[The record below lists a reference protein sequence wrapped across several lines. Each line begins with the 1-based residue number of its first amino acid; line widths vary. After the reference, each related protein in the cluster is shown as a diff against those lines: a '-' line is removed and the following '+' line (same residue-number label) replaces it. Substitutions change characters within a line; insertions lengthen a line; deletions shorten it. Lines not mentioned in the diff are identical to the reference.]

1 MRETVTEAAAPR
13 RRIGTEDWIAVALI
27 AGFFVVNLIGLDRVP
42 FANADEAWIA
52 EPGLRF
58 WEGGGFV
65 SRLHAGFFGTE
76 RHFLMHAPLFSLITG
91 WMVWIFGHGLVQVR
105 IVSLAMAALTA
116 AFTYRL
122 GRTLLS
128 PRHGLIAV
136 LLLTWCRTGPYQ
148 WEARQSGIVLVDFGR
163 YARYDIAV
171 PFFGLIGMMLILP
184 WLLRDARADGARDAR
199 GRCVCGSRS
208 PALVRGLATTSH
220 PIGLIWIATLIVSCL
235 IAGHARGERPAGA
248 VAAIAPIAW
257 ILLGAGIALL
267 PWILFAYAGW
277 NDLTGQMQ
285 FHGGRLTARRSVV
298 LRIERADGMAALHQ
312 HRPRPAV
319 RHPRRVAAGTLR
331 RGRAAALVF
340 GARHTTTCV
349 CAPDP
354 RRTADRRTPA
364 VTLRARQI
372 HPLLRGDV
380 ALGRP
385 DRRDRHS
392 CSPRNPPRA
401 SSESA
406 RSCCSC
412 SAVSTASAPKSN
424 SRARPPRVSSYAT
437 IADRLAS
444 HIPRDARVMGLPT
457 WWFALEPHV
466 RDYRSLTVPMFFLD
480 IDDPTGRTFTERLDA
495 IDADVLLLDQAMID
509 YIHGPRGAW
518 AKGPG
523 TRNPGAEDLERFVAT
538 RSVRRVDL
546 ADPSYGRFEIYY
558 LRRTSDR
565 RPRARRHRC
574 A

>member
-13 RRIGTEDWIAVALI
+13 RLIGADWIAVALI

-42 FANADEAWIA
+42 LANADEAWIA

-58 WEGGGFV
+58 WEGSGLV

-76 RHFLMHAPLFSLITG
+76 RHFLMHAPLFSLISG
-91 WMVWIFGHGLVQVR
+91 WMIWIFGHGLVQVR

-116 AFTYRL
+116 AFTWRL

-184 WLLRDARADGARDAR
+184 WLLREPARARGASVGVRAPSVGGPSAR
-199 GRCVCGSRS
+199 VPWLRLLLAGAC
-208 PALVRGLATTSH
+208 AGLATTSH

-235 IAGHARGERPAGA
+235 VADHARGERPASA
-248 VAAIAPIAW
+248 IAAIASIVW
-257 ILLGAGIALL
+257 ILLGAGMALM
-267 PWILFAYAGW
+267 PWLLFAYGGW

-285 FHGGRLTARRSVV
+285 FHGGRLRLDDPWFFISNALTEWRRYISIG
-298 LRIERADGMAALHQ
+298 RGMQFGIPGAWLL
-312 HRPRPAV
+312 V
-319 RHPRRVAAGTLR
+319 ICGVAGTV
-331 RGRAAALVF
+331 ALVF
-340 GARHTTTCV
+340 RARHDT
-349 CAPDP
+349 
-354 RRTADRRTPA
+354 
-364 VTLRARQI
+364 RARLILAALLTGVSLLSLFEHDKYI
-372 HPLLRGDV
+372 HYFGVMWPWV
-380 ALGRP
+380 ALTAAIGFMIAAQSSSRIVRIGATVLLVLGCL
-385 DRRDRHS
+385 DGV
-392 CSPRNPPRA
+392 RA
-401 SSESA
+401 EVELA
-406 RSCCSC
+406 RK
-412 SAVSTASAPKSN
+412 AA
-424 SRARPPRVSSYAT
+424 ARPSYAT
-437 IADRLAS
+437 IADRLTS

-466 RDYRSLTVPMFFLD
+466 RDYRSITVPMFFLD
-480 IDDPTGRTFTERLDA
+480 IDDPKGWTFTERLDA
-495 IDADVLLLDQAMID
+495 MDADVLLLDQAMLD

-523 TRNPGAEDLERFVAT
+523 TRNPGAEDLERFVGT
-538 RSVRRVDL
+538 RSVRRVDF

-558 LRRTSDR
+558 LRRR
-565 RPRARRHRC
+565 
-574 A
+574 

>member
-1 MRETVTEAAAPR
+1 MRETVTETAAPR
-13 RRIGTEDWIAVALI
+13 RFIGADWIAVALI

-42 FANADEAWIA
+42 LANADEAWIA

-58 WEGGGFV
+58 WEGGGLV

-91 WMVWIFGHGLVQVR
+91 WMIWIFGHGLVQVR
-105 IVSLAMAALTA
+105 MVSLAMAALTA

-184 WLLRDARADGARDAR
+184 WLLRDRSRAR
-199 GRCVCGSRS
+199 GASVGVRLLLAGVC
-208 PALVRGLATTSH
+208 AGLATTSH
-220 PIGLIWIATLIVSCL
+220 PIGLIWIVTLIVSCL
-235 IAGHARGERPAGA
+235 VAGRARGERPAGA
-248 VAAIAPIAW
+248 VAAIGPTVL
-257 ILLGAGIALL
+257 ILLGAGIALM
-267 PWILFAYAGW
+267 PWLLFAYGGW
-277 NDLTGQMQ
+277 DDLTGQMQ
-285 FHGGRLTARRSVV
+285 FHGGRLRLDDPWFFASNVLTEWRRYISIG
-298 LRIERADGMAALHQ
+298 RGMQFGIPGAWLL
-312 HRPRPAV
+312 V
-319 RHPRRVAAGTLR
+319 ICGVTGT
-331 RGRAAALVF
+331 AALVF
-340 GARHTTTCV
+340 RARHN
-349 CAPDP
+349 
-354 RRTADRRTPA
+354 TPA
-364 VTLRARQI
+364 RLILTALLTGVILLSLFEHDKYI
-372 HPLLRGDV
+372 HYFGVMWPWV
-380 ALGRP
+380 ALTAAIGFMIAAHSTSRIVRIGATVLLVLGCLDGVRAEVELARKAAGRG
-385 DRRDRHS
+385 
-392 CSPRNPPRA
+392 
-401 SSESA
+401 
-406 RSCCSC
+406 
-412 SAVSTASAPKSN
+412 
-424 SRARPPRVSSYAT
+424 SYAT

-480 IDDPTGRTFTERLDA
+480 IDDPTDRTFIERLDA
-495 IDADVLLLDQAMID
+495 MDADVLLLDQAMLD

-538 RSVRRVDL
+538 RSVRRVEF

-558 LRRTSDR
+558 LRRR
-565 RPRARRHRC
+565 
-574 A
+574 

>member
-1 MRETVTEAAAPR
+1 MRETVTETAAPR
-13 RRIGTEDWIAVALI
+13 RFIGADWIAVALI

-42 FANADEAWIA
+42 LANADEAWIA

-58 WEGGGFV
+58 WEGGGLV

-91 WMVWIFGHGLVQVR
+91 WMIWIFGHGLVQVR

-184 WLLRDARADGARDAR
+184 WLLRDRSRAR
-199 GRCVCGSRS
+199 GASVSVRLLLAGVC
-208 PALVRGLATTSH
+208 AGLATTSH
-220 PIGLIWIATLIVSCL
+220 PIGLIWIVTLIVSCL
-235 IAGHARGERPAGA
+235 VAGRARGERPAGA
-248 VAAIAPIAW
+248 VAAIGPTVL
-257 ILLGAGIALL
+257 ILLGAGIALM
-267 PWILFAYAGW
+267 PWLLFAYGGW
-277 NDLTGQMQ
+277 DDLTGQMQ
-285 FHGGRLTARRSVV
+285 FHGGRLRLDDPWFFASNVLTEWRRYISIG
-298 LRIERADGMAALHQ
+298 RGMQFGIPGAWLL
-312 HRPRPAV
+312 V
-319 RHPRRVAAGTLR
+319 ICGVTGT
-331 RGRAAALVF
+331 AALVF
-340 GARHTTTCV
+340 RARHN
-349 CAPDP
+349 
-354 RRTADRRTPA
+354 TPA
-364 VTLRARQI
+364 RLILTALLTGVILLSLFEHDKYI
-372 HPLLRGDV
+372 HYFGVMWPWV
-380 ALGRP
+380 ALTAAIGFMIAAHSTSRIVRIGATVLLVLGCLDGVRAEVELARKAAGRG
-385 DRRDRHS
+385 
-392 CSPRNPPRA
+392 
-401 SSESA
+401 
-406 RSCCSC
+406 
-412 SAVSTASAPKSN
+412 
-424 SRARPPRVSSYAT
+424 SYAT

-480 IDDPTGRTFTERLDA
+480 IDDPTDRTFIERLDA
-495 IDADVLLLDQAMID
+495 MDADVLLLDQAMLD

-538 RSVRRVDL
+538 RSVRRVEF

-558 LRRTSDR
+558 LRRR
-565 RPRARRHRC
+565 
-574 A
+574 